1 MILDSNIIIGAAKPG
16 GQFLIPFLR
25 DPDAGVSIVTR
36 IEPLGFHQ
44 LAVDERILISNAL
57 ALLSELPLDHE
68 IAGRAVLLHQRRPM
82 KLGDAIIA
90 ATALEYDLPLATRNT
105 RDFRHIE
112 GLTLID
118 PFASDKDPEP
128 ANPSDV

>member
-1 MILDSNIIIGAAKPG
+1 MLLDSNIIIGAAKPG

-36 IEPLGFHQ
+36 IESLGFHQ
-44 LAVDERILISNAL
+44 FAEDEKIQISDSL
-57 ALLSELPLDHE
+57 SLLPELPLDDE
-68 IAGRAVLLHQRRPM
+68 IAGRAVWLRQQRPM

-118 PFASDKDPEP
+118 PFASDSDPK
-128 ANPSDV
+128 